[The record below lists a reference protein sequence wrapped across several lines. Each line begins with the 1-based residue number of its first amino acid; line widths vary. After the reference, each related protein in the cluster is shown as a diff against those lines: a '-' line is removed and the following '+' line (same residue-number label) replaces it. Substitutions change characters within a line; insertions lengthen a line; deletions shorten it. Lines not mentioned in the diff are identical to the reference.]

1 MTKEE
6 LQSFLPQKPER
17 LQQVADSKRQQ
28 LVQAS
33 YDVIGCI
40 HEVYK
45 QLGGGLPEY
54 IYQEALSKQLKAK
67 GLTYHKE
74 MRYHPLFNGEPLEA
88 FLKMDLVVESSVG
101 NIIVECKALTLLTEK
116 EHYQT
121 SMEIGEM
128 VLFPAVRDA
137 VHKTEGKPV
146 TMMVAA
152 PGTSCRQ
159 QILDGTGIHALHPI
173 QIMLRMLKN

>member
-121 SMEIGEM
+121 FGYLRATGWPIAIL
-128 VLFPAVRDA
+128 VNF
-137 VHKTEGKPV
+137 
-146 TMMVAA
+146 
-152 PGTSCRQ
+152 GTDRRA
-159 QILDGTGIHALHPI
+159 QIERFHFDNGTLYVF
-173 QIMLRMLKN
+173 